1 MTQASSLASSLVVHT
16 SIKSIK
22 RETKQINTSNL
33 TYIYQSRA
41 IDASRGGEV
50 GEELS
55 RIIARRREP
64 QRVPTMTGAKSSIEL
79 EPRESKRKDKVS
91 EDINRSG
98 VIETI
103 ERL

>member
-1 MTQASSLASSLVVHT
+1 
-16 SIKSIK
+16 
-22 RETKQINTSNL
+22 
-33 TYIYQSRA
+33 
-41 IDASRGGEV
+41 
-50 GEELS
+50 
-55 RIIARRREP
+55 
-64 QRVPTMTGAKSSIEL
+64 MTGAKSSIEL